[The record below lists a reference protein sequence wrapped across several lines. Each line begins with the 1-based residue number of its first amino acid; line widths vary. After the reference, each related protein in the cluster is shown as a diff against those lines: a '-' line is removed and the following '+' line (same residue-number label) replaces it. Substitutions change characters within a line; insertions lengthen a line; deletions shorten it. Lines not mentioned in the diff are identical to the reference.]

1 MKIDVLTLFPEMLAG
16 PLQASIVSRA
26 QRGGQVRI
34 DVHDIRDYAHAKHR
48 TVDDRPFGGGP
59 GMVMKCEPLVE
70 CIESVQTRETVRGRV
85 VYLTPEGVKFDQVK
99 ALEYSKLERLIFVSG
114 HYEGVDERVREGW
127 IDEEL
132 SIGDYVLSNGTIAA
146 LIVIDAVVRLLPGVL
161 GNEASAQMDSFGA
174 DALLE
179 GPQYT
184 RPEEFRG
191 RKVPEILLTGHH
203 AAISAWRKEQAARRT
218 SERRKDLLEKSKNI
232 GSVKSP
238 LNAAANDQQ

>member
-34 DVHDIRDYAHAKHR
+34 DVHDIRDYARAKHR

-70 CIESVQTRETVRGRV
+70 CIESVQTREAVRGRV
-85 VYLTPEGVKFDQVK
+85 VYLTPEGVKFDQAK
-99 ALEYSKLERLIFVSG
+99 ALAYSRLERLIFVSG

>member
-1 MKIDVLTLFPEMLAG
+1 M
-16 PLQASIVSRA
+16 
-26 QRGGQVRI
+26 RI
-34 DVHDIRDYAHAKHR
+34 AVHDIRDHAHDKHR

-70 CIESVQTRETVRGRV
+70 CIEQVQAQEAVRGKV
-85 VYLTPEGVKFDQVK
+85 VYLTPEGAKFNQAK

-127 IDEEL
+127 VDEEL

-161 GNEASAQMDSFGA
+161 GNGESAQMDSFGA
-174 DALLE
+174 DSLLE

-191 RKVPEILLTGHH
+191 MKVPEILLTGNH

-218 SERRKDLLEKSKNI
+218 SERRKDLIEESRTREERRI
-232 GSVKSP
+232 
-238 LNAAANDQQ
+238 

>member
-1 MKIDVLTLFPEMLAG
+1 VKIDVLTLFPEMLEG
-16 PLQASIVSRA
+16 PLTTSIISRA

-34 DVHDIRDYAHAKHR
+34 EVHDIRDFAHDKHR

-70 CIESVQTRETVRGRV
+70 CIETVQQQEAVKGKV
-85 VYLTPEGVKFDQVK
+85 VYLTPEGAKFNQAK

-127 IDEEL
+127 VDEEL

-146 LIVIDAVVRLLPGVL
+146 LIVIDAIVRLLPGVL
-161 GNEASAQMDSFGA
+161 GNEESAQMDSFGA
-174 DALLE
+174 DSLLE

-184 RPEEFRG
+184 RPEEFKG
-191 RKVPEILLTGHH
+191 MKVPEILLTGNH

-218 SERRKDLLEKSKNI
+218 LERRKDLIEKQS
-232 GSVKSP
+232 
-238 LNAAANDQQ
+238 D